1 MSAGSAT
8 HPAAGGRRS
17 KWDQPAPA
25 PLLFLPPAAPG
36 GEVTSSGGSPGGAST
51 AAPSGA
57 LDAAAAVAA
66 KINAMLM
73 AKGKLKPSQNAA
85 EKLQAP
91 GKSLTSNKSKDDL
104 VVAEVEI
111 NDVPLTCRNLLTR
124 GQTQD
129 EISRLSGAAVSTRGR
144 FMTTEEKAKVGPG
157 DRPLY
162 LHVQGQTRELV
173 DRAVNRI
180 KEIITNGVVKAATG
194 TSPTFN
200 GATVTVYHQ
209 PAPIAQLS
217 PAINQKPSFQSGM
230 HYVQDKLF
238 VGLEHAVP
246 TFNVKEKVEGPGCS
260 YLQHIQMETGAKVF
274 LRGKGSGCIEP
285 ASGREAFE
293 PMYIYISHPKP
304 EGLAAAKKLCENLL
318 QTVHAEYSRFVNQ
331 INTAVP
337 LPGYTQ
343 PSAISSIPPQ
353 PPYYPSNGYQ
363 SGYPVV
369 PPPQQP
375 VQPPYG
381 VPSIVPPAVSL
392 APGVLPALP
401 TGVPPVPTQYPIT
414 QVQPPA
420 STGQSPISAPFIPAA
435 PIKTALPAGPQP
447 QPQPPLPAQPQS
459 QKRRFTEELPDER
472 ESGLLG
478 YQHGPIHMTNLGTG
492 FSSQNEIEGAGSKPA
507 SSSGKE
513 RERDRQLMPP
523 PAFPVTGIKTESD
536 ERNGSGALTGS
547 HDYPAK
553 KMKTAEK
560 GFGLVAYAADSSDEE
575 EEHGGH
581 KNASSFPQGWSLG
594 YQYPSSQPRAKQQM
608 PFWMA
613 P

>member
-36 GEVTSSGGSPGGAST
+36 GEVTRSGGSPGAATT

-91 GKSLTSNKSKDDL
+91 GKGLTSNKSKDDL

-217 PAINQKPSFQSGM
+217 TAINQKPSFQSGM

-246 TFNVKEKVEGPGCS
+246 SFNVKEKVEGPGCS
-260 YLQHIQMETGAKVF
+260 YLQHIQIETGAKVF

-381 VPSIVPPAVSL
+381 VPSIAPPAVSL

-435 PIKTALPAGPQP
+435 PVKTALPAGPQSQP
-447 QPQPPLPAQPQS
+447 PLSAQPQP

-478 YQHGPIHMTNLGTG
+478 YQV
-492 FSSQNEIEGAGSKPA
+492 QA
-507 SSSGKE
+507 S
-513 RERDRQLMPP
+513 
-523 PAFPVTGIKTESD
+523 PV
-536 ERNGSGALTGS
+536 R
-547 HDYPAK
+547 
-553 KMKTAEK
+553 M
-560 GFGLVAYAADSSDEE
+560 
-575 EEHGGH
+575 
-581 KNASSFPQGWSLG
+581 
-594 YQYPSSQPRAKQQM
+594 R
-608 PFWMA
+608 
-613 P
+613 

>member
-1 MSAGSAT
+1 
-8 HPAAGGRRS
+8 
-17 KWDQPAPA
+17 
-25 PLLFLPPAAPG
+25 
-36 GEVTSSGGSPGGAST
+36 
-51 AAPSGA
+51 
-57 LDAAAAVAA
+57 
-66 KINAMLM
+66 MLM
-73 AKGKLKPSQNAA
+73 AKGKLKPTPNAA

-91 GKSLTSNKSKDDL
+91 GKGLTSNKSKDDL

-217 PAINQKPSFQSGM
+217 PAVSQKPPFQSGM

-260 YLQHIQMETGAKVF
+260 YLQHIQIETGAKVF

-337 LPGYTQ
+337 LPAASSTSLRSTKH
-343 PSAISSIPPQ
+343 SATSCFI
-353 PPYYPSNGYQ
+353 GTW
-363 SGYPVV
+363 
-369 PPPQQP
+369 
-375 VQPPYG
+375 
-381 VPSIVPPAVSL
+381 SL
-392 APGVLPALP
+392 ASITYWSP
-401 TGVPPVPTQYPIT
+401 TCANTIPDYT
-414 QVQPPA
+414 
-420 STGQSPISAPFIPAA
+420 SA
-435 PIKTALPAGPQP
+435 
-447 QPQPPLPAQPQS
+447 
-459 QKRRFTEELPDER
+459 
-472 ESGLLG
+472 
-478 YQHGPIHMTNLGTG
+478 
-492 FSSQNEIEGAGSKPA
+492 A
-507 SSSGKE
+507 SS
-513 RERDRQLMPP
+513 
-523 PAFPVTGIKTESD
+523 
-536 ERNGSGALTGS
+536 
-547 HDYPAK
+547 
-553 KMKTAEK
+553 
-560 GFGLVAYAADSSDEE
+560 
-575 EEHGGH
+575 
-581 KNASSFPQGWSLG
+581 
-594 YQYPSSQPRAKQQM
+594 
-608 PFWMA
+608 
-613 P
+613 

>member
-1 MSAGSAT
+1 MVY
-8 HPAAGGRRS
+8 
-17 KWDQPAPA
+17 
-25 PLLFLPPAAPG
+25 FLW
-36 GEVTSSGGSPGGAST
+36 ER
-51 AAPSGA
+51 
-57 LDAAAAVAA
+57 
-66 KINAMLM
+66 K
-73 AKGKLKPSQNAA
+73 QN
-85 EKLQAP
+85 
-91 GKSLTSNKSKDDL
+91 
-104 VVAEVEI
+104 
-111 NDVPLTCRNLLTR
+111 
-124 GQTQD
+124 
-129 EISRLSGAAVSTRGR
+129 
-144 FMTTEEKAKVGPG
+144 
-157 DRPLY
+157 
-162 LHVQGQTRELV
+162 
-173 DRAVNRI
+173 
-180 KEIITNGVVKAATG
+180 
-194 TSPTFN
+194 
-200 GATVTVYHQ
+200 
-209 PAPIAQLS
+209 
-217 PAINQKPSFQSGM
+217 
-230 HYVQDKLF
+230 
-238 VGLEHAVP
+238 
-246 TFNVKEKVEGPGCS
+246 
-260 YLQHIQMETGAKVF
+260 
-274 LRGKGSGCIEP
+274 
-285 ASGREAFE
+285 
-293 PMYIYISHPKP
+293 YISLHILS
-304 EGLAAAKKLCENLL
+304 ELGLFHIDLFSLHF
-318 QTVHAEYSRFVNQ
+318 QVHAEYSRFVNQ

-343 PSAISSIPPQ
+343 PSAISSVPPQ

-420 STGQSPISAPFIPAA
+420 STGQSPMSGPFIPAA
-435 PIKTALPAGPQP
+435 PVKTALPAGPPPPP
-447 QPQPPLPAQPQS
+447 QPQPPLPSQPQA

-492 FSSQNEIEGAGSKPA
+492 FSGQNEIEGAGSKPA

-536 ERNGSGALTGS
+536 ERNGSGTLTGS
-547 HDYPAK
+547 HDYPVK
-553 KMKTAEK
+553 KMKTTEK

>member
-1 MSAGSAT
+1 
-8 HPAAGGRRS
+8 
-17 KWDQPAPA
+17 
-25 PLLFLPPAAPG
+25 
-36 GEVTSSGGSPGGAST
+36 
-51 AAPSGA
+51 
-57 LDAAAAVAA
+57 
-66 KINAMLM
+66 
-73 AKGKLKPSQNAA
+73 
-85 EKLQAP
+85 KLQAL
-91 GKSLTSNKSKDDL
+91 GKGPATSKSKDDL

-144 FMTTEEKAKVGPG
+144 FMTAEEKAKVGPG

-194 TSPTFN
+194 SSPTFN

-209 PAPIAQLS
+209 PAPITQIT
-217 PAINQKPSFQSGM
+217 PAVGQKPPFQSGL

-260 YLQHIQMETGAKVF
+260 YLQHIQIETGAKVF

-331 INTAVP
+331 ITTAVP
-337 LPGYTQ
+337 LAGFTQ
-343 PSAISSIPPQ
+343 PATINSVPSQ
-353 PPYYPSNGYQ
+353 PSYYPSNGYQ

-375 VQPPYG
+375 VQPPYA
-381 VPSIVPPAVSL
+381 VPGMVPPAVPL
-392 APGVLPALP
+392 APGVLPTLP
-401 TGVPPVPTQYPIT
+401 TAVPPVPTQYPIP

-420 STGQSPISAPFIPAA
+420 STGQGPPRFGVSLRWMHCSKAVAELIPAA
-435 PIKTALPAGPQP
+435 FSP
-447 QPQPPLPAQPQS
+447 S
-459 QKRRFTEELPDER
+459 QRGVVHPGHRHDKEANNRISSRFLWHE
-472 ESGLLG
+472 
-478 YQHGPIHMTNLGTG
+478 HGPIHMTNLGTG
-492 FSSQNEIEGAGSKPA
+492 FSSQSEIEGAASKAA

-513 RERDRQLMPP
+513 RERDRQH
-523 PAFPVTGIKTESD
+523 
-536 ERNGSGALTGS
+536 RNVMGLFCGTD
-547 HDYPAK
+547 HQAK

-560 GFGLVAYAADSSDEE
+560 GFGLVAYAGDSSDEE

-581 KNASSFPQGWSLG
+581 KNASTFSQGWSLG
-594 YQYPSSQPRAKQQM
+594 YQYPSSQQRAKQQM

>member
-1 MSAGSAT
+1 
-8 HPAAGGRRS
+8 
-17 KWDQPAPA
+17 
-25 PLLFLPPAAPG
+25 
-36 GEVTSSGGSPGGAST
+36 
-51 AAPSGA
+51 
-57 LDAAAAVAA
+57 
-66 KINAMLM
+66 
-73 AKGKLKPSQNAA
+73 
-85 EKLQAP
+85 KLQAL
-91 GKSLTSNKSKDDL
+91 GKGPATSKSKDDL

-129 EISRLSGAAVSTRGR
+129 EVGPTPTAALAGR
-144 FMTTEEKAKVGPG
+144 FLGLHNLCAPFTL

-194 TSPTFN
+194 SSPTFN

-209 PAPIAQLS
+209 PAPITQIT
-217 PAINQKPSFQSGM
+217 PAVGQKPPFQSGM

-260 YLQHIQMETGAKVF
+260 YLQHIQIETGAKVF

-331 INTAVP
+331 ITTAVP
-337 LPGYTQ
+337 LAGFTQ
-343 PSAISSIPPQ
+343 PATINSVPSQ
-353 PPYYPSNGYQ
+353 PSYYPSNGYQ

-381 VPSIVPPAVSL
+381 VPGMVPPAVPL

-401 TGVPPVPTQYPIT
+401 TAVPPVPTQYPIP

-420 STGQSPISAPFIPAA
+420 STGQ
-435 PIKTALPAGPQP
+435 
-447 QPQPPLPAQPQS
+447 
-459 QKRRFTEELPDER
+459 
-472 ESGLLG
+472 
-478 YQHGPIHMTNLGTG
+478 
-492 FSSQNEIEGAGSKPA
+492 
-507 SSSGKE
+507 
-513 RERDRQLMPP
+513 
-523 PAFPVTGIKTESD
+523 
-536 ERNGSGALTGS
+536 
-547 HDYPAK
+547 
-553 KMKTAEK
+553 
-560 GFGLVAYAADSSDEE
+560 
-575 EEHGGH
+575 
-581 KNASSFPQGWSLG
+581 
-594 YQYPSSQPRAKQQM
+594 
-608 PFWMA
+608 
-613 P
+613 

>member
-25 PLLFLPPAAPG
+25 PLLFLPPTAPG
-36 GEVTSSGGSPGGAST
+36 GEVAGSGASPGGAT
-51 AAPSGA
+51 TAAAPSGA

-260 YLQHIQMETGAKVF
+260 YLQHIQIETGAKVF

-420 STGQSPISAPFIPAA
+420 STGQV
-435 PIKTALPAGPQP
+435 GC
-447 QPQPPLPAQPQS
+447 
-459 QKRRFTEELPDER
+459 
-472 ESGLLG
+472 
-478 YQHGPIHMTNLGTG
+478 
-492 FSSQNEIEGAGSKPA
+492 
-507 SSSGKE
+507 
-513 RERDRQLMPP
+513 RDM
-523 PAFPVTGIKTESD
+523 
-536 ERNGSGALTGS
+536 
-547 HDYPAK
+547 
-553 KMKTAEK
+553 
-560 GFGLVAYAADSSDEE
+560 
-575 EEHGGH
+575 
-581 KNASSFPQGWSLG
+581 
-594 YQYPSSQPRAKQQM
+594 
-608 PFWMA
+608 
-613 P
+613 

>member
-8 HPAAGGRRS
+8 HPGAGGRRS

-25 PLLFLPPAAPG
+25 PLLFLPPSAPG
-36 GEVTSSGGSPGGAST
+36 GEVAGSGGSPGGST

-73 AKGKLKPSQNAA
+73 AKGKLKPTQNAT
-85 EKLQAP
+85 EKLQTP
-91 GKSLTSNKSKDDL
+91 GKGLTSNKSKDDL

-217 PAINQKPSFQSGM
+217 PAVSQKPPFQSGM

-260 YLQHIQMETGAKVF
+260 YLQHIQIETGAKVF

-343 PSAISSIPPQ
+343 PSAISSVPPQ

-420 STGQSPISAPFIPAA
+420 STGQVGCQDVKDDAVELGKIGAERTSGL
-435 PIKTALPAGPQP
+435 K
-447 QPQPPLPAQPQS
+447 
-459 QKRRFTEELPDER
+459 LPDER

-536 ERNGSGALTGS
+536 ERNGSGTLTGS
-547 HDYPAK
+547 HDYPVK
-553 KMKTAEK
+553 KMKTTEK